1 LLDMMGNPPWADDE
15 RFKDPVEI
23 ARHYADAADEHL
35 IPWFAHRSCAEVF
48 ALARQ
53 RQFPMAP
60 LSTMSD
66 VLELDQ
72 FLGRGAF
79 GPPVEI
85 DGRPI
90 STVRRPYHFSDT
102 PLPDGSAWEGQPTPR
117 SPGKVEWPERPAA
130 TVRERAATSGPIFA
144 GLRVLDLA
152 WVWSGP
158 MVSAVLADLGAD
170 VIKVEHRGRLDNA
183 RLRARPL
190 VNGVPLE
197 GDPRELSL
205 SFHQHN
211 RGKRG
216 FTLDIKD
223 PRGAELFKELA
234 QQSDIVI
241 ENLTPGV
248 FDRAGVGYQDIA
260 SLNPRIIW
268 LAASS
273 AGQHG
278 PLAGMRAYAPI
289 MTAMAGLEALVGYE
303 DDAVV
308 GMLGCGLGDPNA
320 GSHGLLAVLSALRAR
335 AQTGRGQ
342 YIDMSQIE
350 AAAAVLVEPLV
361 NAQFRGSQPEPWGF
375 THPSLAPHGHF
386 CCKGDDLWVAIAA
399 ADDPM
404 WKRLANVVGG
414 ALSEER
420 WAQAGLE
427 TRQQHRRLI
436 HAAIED
442 WARQRTRDDVID
454 SLRAA
459 DVAVAPVWGLGE
471 AMEVFD
477 GALAHVDHPVTGAE
491 RIAPVAW
498 DLSETP
504 ARVARPA
511 PMVGQHT
518 EEILRDLLGYADAEV
533 ASLCRSP
540 ATA

>member
-1 LLDMMGNPPWADDE
+1 
-15 RFKDPVEI
+15 
-23 ARHYADAADEHL
+23 
-35 IPWFAHRSCAEVF
+35 
-48 ALARQ
+48 
-53 RQFPMAP
+53 
-60 LSTMSD
+60 
-66 VLELDQ
+66 
-72 FLGRGAF
+72 
-79 GPPVEI
+79 
-85 DGRPI
+85 
-90 STVRRPYHFSDT
+90 
-102 PLPDGSAWEGQPTPR
+102 
-117 SPGKVEWPERPAA
+117 
-130 TVRERAATSGPIFA
+130 
-144 GLRVLDLA
+144 
-152 WVWSGP
+152 
-158 MVSAVLADLGAD
+158 VLADLGAD
-170 VIKVEHRGRLDNA
+170 VVKVEHRGRLDNA

-234 QQSDIVI
+234 QHSDIVI

-427 TRQQHRRLI
+427 ARQQHRRLI

-459 DVAVAPVWGLGE
+459 DVAVAPVLGLGE

-477 GALAHVDHPVTGAE
+477 SALAHVDHPVTGAE

-498 DLSETP
+498 DFSETP

-518 EEILRDLLGYADAEV
+518 EEILGDLLGYADAEV